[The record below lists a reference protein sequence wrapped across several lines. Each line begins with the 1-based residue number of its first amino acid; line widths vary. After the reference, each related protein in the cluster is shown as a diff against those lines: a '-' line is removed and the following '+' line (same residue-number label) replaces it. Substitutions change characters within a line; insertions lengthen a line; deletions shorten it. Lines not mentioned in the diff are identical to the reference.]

1 MRYVNGE
8 VLFKNYDE
16 ACLHQLVLEDHL
28 MSMYNCVICGINFA
42 TIDPYCADYGITCR
56 VCVKTL
62 NLSENDNYR
71 PDLDGPAEDDQLFE
85 PYDDDSD
92 YGREIWQ

>member
-8 VLFKNYDE
+8 VLFKNASE
-16 ACLHQLVLEDHL
+16 AALHNEILKDHL
-28 MSMYNCVICGINFA
+28 MCIYSCVVCGIVFA
-42 TIDPYCADYGITCR
+42 TIDPYCSDYGITCR

-71 PDLDGPAEDDQLFE
+71 PDLDEPAEDDQLFE
-85 PYDDDSD
+85 PYDDNSE
-92 YGREIWQ
+92 YGR